1 MFDIFLSM
9 SLKLVAPVFGPLVI
23 KDNNED
29 KGSLYYG
36 IGLFKTLSN
45 IYDGAFLRKLLLL
58 TNFAK
63 KKKKIRDKC
72 LKRS

>member
-45 IYDGAFLRKLLLL
+45 IYDGAFLRKLL
-58 TNFAK
+58 
-63 KKKKIRDKC
+63 C
-72 LKRS
+72 

>member
-9 SLKLVAPVFGPLVI
+9 SLKLVAPGFGPLVI

-63 KKKKIRDKC
+63 KKKTRDKC

>member
-9 SLKLVAPVFGPLVI
+9 SLKLVAPVFGLLVI

-45 IYDGAFLRKLLLL
+45 IYDGAFLRKLL
-58 TNFAK
+58 
-63 KKKKIRDKC
+63 C
-72 LKRS
+72 